1 MSTDKSSHQHA
12 HKAIAR
18 SASIIGLATLCSR
31 ILGFIRDIVIARLF
45 GVYVYAQAF
54 VVAFKIPN
62 LFRDLLGEG
71 AANAAIVPVLSEYTV
86 KHTKEEFWELV
97 NVVLNL
103 LLVVLSALVI
113 FGIIFSP
120 VIVRLIAPGF
130 TSDPHKLAITIKL
143 NRIIFP
149 YILLVSLAAYSMAV
163 LNSLRHFSIPAFAP
177 CLLNISIITCALL
190 FGEGIKG
197 LASGILIG
205 GVLQLA
211 IQIPVL
217 YKKGFH
223 LRLFRRF
230 RHPAAATIARLM
242 LPRVLSSCI
251 YQLNNFVD
259 TIFGSLVSIVGEG
272 GVAGLYFAYR
282 LILFPIGIFSTALS
296 QAILPTLSTQ
306 ALENNHD
313 KLKHTLSF
321 GLRATGL
328 VMLPASIAFMVLAQP
343 IISTIFQGGR
353 FDAYSASMTARVLF
367 FYSIGLYA
375 YGATRILQSCFF
387 SLKDTVTPTKVSFIA
402 LVINIVLNS
411 ILMFPM
417 KLAGIALATSIS
429 GACSCLILFFIMKK
443 RLSPFRMSGVL
454 SSFLRALIASLCMG
468 FICYLLLQ
476 KNIFPQTSRISK
488 FLNLA
493 SIISLGFVSYV
504 VFCLLLRVR
513 EMRDLLAWLFKR
525 KS

>member
-1 MSTDKSSHQHA
+1 MSTDKSNHQHA

-18 SASIIGLATLCSR
+18 SAGIISLATLCSR
-31 ILGFIRDIVIARLF
+31 ILGFIRDMIIARLF

-113 FGIIFSP
+113 FGIVFSP

-130 TSDPHKLAITIKL
+130 SSDPFKLATTIKL

-163 LNSLRHFSIPAFAP
+163 LNSLKHFSVPAFAP
-177 CLLNISIITCALL
+177 CLLNISIIACALF

-217 YKKGFH
+217 YRKGFRLH
-223 LRLFRRF
+223 LFRRF
-230 RHPAAATIARLM
+230 RHPGAVVIGRLM

-259 TIFGSLVSIVGEG
+259 TIYGSLVSIVGEG

-296 QAILPTLSTQ
+296 QAILPTLSTH
-306 ALENNHD
+306 ALEHDHD
-313 KLKHTLSF
+313 KLKHALSF

-328 VMLPASIAFMVLAQP
+328 VMLPATVAFMVLARP
-343 IISTIFQGGR
+343 IVSTTFGGGR
-353 FDAYSASMTARVLF
+353 FDSYSALMTARVLF

-387 SLKDTVTPTKVSFIA
+387 SLKDTKTPTKVSSVA
-402 LVINIVLNS
+402 LIINIVLNS

-417 KLAGIALATSIS
+417 KLSGIALATSIS
-429 GACSCLILFFIMKK
+429 GAYSCLTLFFILK
-443 RLSPFRMSGVL
+443 RRLAPFNTGAVF
-454 SSFLRALIASLCMG
+454 SSFLRTLIASLCMG
-468 FICYLLLQ
+468 LVCYLLLQ
-476 KNIFPQTSRISK
+476 KNIFPQTTRIYK
-488 FLNLA
+488 VLNLS
-493 SIISLGFVSYV
+493 SIISLGFISYV
-504 VFCLLLRVR
+504 VFCIALRVR
-513 EMRDLLAWLFKR
+513 EMHDLLNWLLRR
-525 KS
+525 KA